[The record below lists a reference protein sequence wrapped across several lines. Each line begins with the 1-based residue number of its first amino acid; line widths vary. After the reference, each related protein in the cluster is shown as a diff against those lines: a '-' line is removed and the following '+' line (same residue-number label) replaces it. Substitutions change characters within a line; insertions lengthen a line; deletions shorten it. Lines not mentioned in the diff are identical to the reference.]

1 MVTFNGSGNDRIVWW
16 SSTNSG
22 NDIGDL
28 GFEWN
33 FLYSGF
39 VGSSFHSLHRHC
51 VIANAA
57 HPILFRYAFGSLYS
71 FFKSPSKF
79 E

>member
-16 SSTNSG
+16 PSTNSG

-28 GFEWN
+28 GFKWN

-39 VGSSFHSLHRHC
+39 VVSYCHSLHRQC
-51 VIANAA
+51 VIVNAA
-57 HPILFRYAFGSLYS
+57 HPILFRYAFGSL
-71 FFKSPSKF
+71 
-79 E
+79 